1 MIKLVRE
8 VTPLF
13 VNSFLMMM
21 IINAP
26 KLQIDETI
34 SSGILKDGAQTV
46 FSILFMPA
54 SVLTLIYIVFR
65 PLLTKMAIEWN
76 DGRRKQFLQIIF
88 MMLGGLFAMSIVVL
102 LAAWVLGI
110 PVLSILYG
118 IELGNCKT
126 ELIIL
131 IIGGFLYTFSNV
143 FDNAL
148 IVMRKQYLL
157 LISYL
162 LSWIFVKLTV
172 NALVSSMGLIGAAIS
187 YTLSMGVFC
196 FINMLIFFVSYEKL
210 RSKETQ

>member
-1 MIKLVRE
+1 M
-8 VTPLF
+8 
-13 VNSFLMMM
+13 
-21 IINAP
+21 
-26 KLQIDETI
+26 
-34 SSGILKDGAQTV
+34 
-46 FSILFMPA
+46 
-54 SVLTLIYIVFR
+54 
-65 PLLTKMAIEWN
+65 
-76 DGRRKQFLQIIF
+76 
-88 MMLGGLFAMSIVVL
+88 
-102 LAAWVLGI
+102 
-110 PVLSILYG
+110 
-118 IELGNCKT
+118 
-126 ELIIL
+126 
-131 IIGGFLYTFSNV
+131 